1 MKAQKITFLF
11 SLFLLLANLIHA
23 QTGRVYGIIT
33 DESNN
38 ETLIG
43 ATVLVMETGSGAA
56 SDIDGSYELKLNPG
70 KYTLEVSFTG
80 YQPQKVTD
88 LEIKGGENLKM
99 DFALG
104 TGTETL
110 TEVVITAAAK
120 RNSYANLMLLQQ
132 KSVAVV
138 TGISAEQMKLSPDRN
153 TSDVLKRVSGASV
166 QDNRYVVIRGLSDR
180 YNTALINGLS
190 LPSTEPDKRAFS
202 FDIFPSNLL
211 DNLLIFKTATPDLPG
226 EWAGGVV
233 QLNTK
238 EIPQEGFASLSLS
251 TSYNSQSTFK
261 NFESYKGGS
270 TDWLGFDDGT
280 RALPETIQN
289 INRDTFNVSNANQG
303 KYAGAFPNDWAINQE
318 SSMRPSVGLQFSA
331 GRSFGKLG
339 VVGALT
345 YNNSP
350 RIVTGERSDF
360 NVDQSQLYNYFD
372 RIYKTNVSVGGLF
385 NLAYKLGDR
394 SKIQLNN
401 TYTVSSEDQLFER
414 TGTDIEQ
421 ARYVRSNSM
430 FFTSNTM
437 FSSQLLGEHA
447 LTDKQIK
454 LNWGLG
460 YNRLTRDIPS
470 YRRMLYL
477 KNFEAAETDPYV
489 AVVPFGNPSPNFAG
503 NFYAEQ
509 AEDFYTGRVDLAVPY
524 FFGSKKGTF
533 KLGGMTEIKDREF
546 DARLFGFISSFQTP
560 QELYSLPIGEI
571 FDPKNVGENGFR
583 MKETTDRSDSYDAG
597 STLVA
602 GYGMV
607 EQAITNKLR
616 FIGGARVE
624 SFQQELNSFKVL
636 STTPVLLDT
645 TFVDVLPSA
654 HLIYALSDSTNIRAS
669 VAKTVAR
676 PNFREL
682 APFSFFDF
690 FLFAGVDGNPD
701 LQRTKILN
709 ADLRYET
716 YRKGSQYFAA
726 SVFYKKFDNPIEQ
739 FYNNAQGAGTRN
751 FQWRNV
757 PSAVDL
763 GAELEYRVRLTKISA
778 ALRDVTFFGNLSYI
792 YSDVDISTL
801 PGARERPL
809 FGQSPYLINGGLN
822 YDNRTHG
829 FGATVLVNRIG
840 RRIWVV
846 GQDQYLHTW
855 ENPRTVLDFQL
866 TKQIGEFGELKL
878 TVGDILN
885 QEAVFYQDQDDNGRY
900 NDDKDTKIVGQKFGT
915 NVSLGFSY
923 NFGRN

>member
-1 MKAQKITFLF
+1 MKAQRITFLF
-11 SLFLLLANLIHA
+11 PLFLLLANLLHA
-23 QTGRVYGIIT
+23 QTGRVYGIVT
-33 DESNN
+33 DETSN

-43 ATVLVMETGSGAA
+43 ASVLVVETGTGAV
-56 SDIDGSYELKLNPG
+56 SDIDGSFEFKLAAG
-70 KYTLEVSFTG
+70 KYTLEISSIG

-88 LEIKGGENLKM
+88 LEIKGGENIKM

-104 TGTETL
+104 TGTEML
-110 TEVVITAAAK
+110 EEVVVTAATK

-138 TGISAEQMKLSPDRN
+138 TGISAEQMKRSPDRN

-202 FDIFPSNLL
+202 FDIFPANLL
-211 DNLLIFKTATPDLPG
+211 DNLIIYKTATPDLPG

-238 EIPQEGFASLSLS
+238 EIPEEGFASLSIS
-251 TSYNSQSTFK
+251 TGYNSQSTFK
-261 NFESYKGGS
+261 NFKSYKGGS
-270 TDWLGFDDGT
+270 SDWLGHDDGT
-280 RALPETIQN
+280 RALPTELEGVG
-289 INRDTFNVSNANQG
+289 RDSFNVNNLNQA
-303 KYAGAFPNDWAINQE
+303 KYAKAFHNDWAINDE
-318 SSMRPSVGLQFSA
+318 SSMRPSMSLQFSG

-339 VVGALT
+339 MVGALT
-345 YNNSP
+345 YSNSP
-350 RIVTGERSDF
+350 KIVTGERSDF
-360 NVDQSQLYNYFD
+360 NVDLSQLYNYFD

-385 NLAYKLGDR
+385 NLAYKLSDR

-401 TYTVSSEDQLFER
+401 TYTVSSDDQLFER

-421 ARYVRSNSM
+421 ARYIRSNSM
-430 FFTSNTM
+430 FYTSNTM
-437 FSSQLLGEHA
+437 FSSQMLGEHA
-447 LTDKQIK
+447 LTEKQIK
-454 LNWGLG
+454 LTWGLG
-460 YNRLTRDIPS
+460 YNRLGRNIPS

-477 KNFEAAETDPYV
+477 KNFEAEETDPYQ
-489 AVVPFGNPSPNFAG
+489 AVVPFGNPSPNYAG
-503 NFYAEQ
+503 NFFAEQ
-509 AEDFYTGRVDLAVPY
+509 AENFYTGRVDLAVPY
-524 FFGSKKGTF
+524 FLGSKKGTF
-533 KLGGMTEIKDREF
+533 KLGGMSEVKDREF

-560 QELYSLPIGEI
+560 QELYSLPIDQI
-571 FDPKNVGENGFR
+571 FDPKNIGDEGFR

-597 STLVA
+597 STLAA

-607 EQAITNKLR
+607 EQSLTNRLR

-624 SFQQELNSFKVL
+624 SFHQELNSFKVL
-636 STTPVLLDT
+636 STTPVILDT

-654 HLIYALSDSTNIRAS
+654 HLIFALSDSTNIRAS

-716 YRKGSQYFAA
+716 YRKGSQYFAV
-726 SVFYKKFDNPIEQ
+726 SVFYKKFDEPIEQ

-763 GAELEYRVRLTKISA
+763 GAELEFRLRLNRISP

-801 PGARERPL
+801 PGAKERPL
-809 FGQSPYLINGGLN
+809 FGQSPYLVNGGLN
-822 YDNRTHG
+822 YDNRRLG
-829 FGATVLVNRIG
+829 FGATALVNRIG

-855 ENPRTVLDFQL
+855 EAPRTVLDVQL
-866 TKQIGEFGELKL
+866 TKRIGNFGELKL
-878 TVGDILN
+878 TVGDLLN
-885 QEAVFYQDQDDNGRY
+885 QESVFYQDQDDNGRY

-915 NVSLGFSY
+915 NVTLGFSY
-923 NFGRN
+923 NFGKN

>member
-1 MKAQKITFLF
+1 MKANKFIF
-11 SLFLLLANLIHA
+11 SALIFMMLASILQA
-23 QTGRVYGIIT
+23 QTGKVYGIIT
-33 DESNN
+33 DETNN

-43 ATVLVMETGSGAA
+43 ASVLVVETGSGTV
-56 SDIDGSYELKLNPG
+56 SDLDGSYDLKLEPG
-70 KYTLEVSFTG
+70 KYTLEISFTG
-80 YQPQKVTD
+80 YQTQKVTD
-88 LEIKGGENLKM
+88 LEIKGGENIKM
-99 DFALG
+99 DFIMG
-104 TGTETL
+104 SGTETL
-110 TEVVITAAAK
+110 VEVVVTAAAK

-138 TGISAEQMKLSPDRN
+138 TGISAEQMKLSPDKN

-166 QDNRYVVIRGLSDR
+166 QDNRYVIIRGLSDR

-238 EIPQEGFASLSLS
+238 EIPQEGFATLSVS
-251 TSYNSQSTFK
+251 TGYNSQSTFK
-261 NFESYKGGS
+261 NYESYKGGK

-280 RALPETIQN
+280 RALPSGLDN
-289 INRDTFNVSNANQG
+289 VRKDSFNVNSANQA
-303 KYAGAFPNDWAINQE
+303 KYAKEFPNDWAINQE

-345 YNNSP
+345 YSNSP
-350 RIVTGERSDF
+350 KITTGERNDF
-360 NVDQSQLYNYFD
+360 NVDKSQLYNYYD
-372 RIYKTNVSVGGLF
+372 KVYKTNVSVGGLF

-401 TYTVSSEDQLFER
+401 TLTTSSDDQLFER

-421 ARYVRSNSM
+421 TRLIRSNSM
-430 FFTSNTM
+430 FYTSNRM
-437 FSSQLLGEHA
+437 FSSQLIGEHA
-447 LTDKQIK
+447 LTARQIK
-454 LNWGLG
+454 LTWALG

-477 KNFEAAETDPYV
+477 KNLDAAENDPYI
-489 AVVPFGNPSPNFAG
+489 AVVPFGNPSPNYAG
-503 NFYAEQ
+503 NFYADQ
-509 AEDFYTGRVDLAVPY
+509 AENFYTGRLDLTVPY
-524 FFGSKKGTF
+524 LMGSKKGNF
-533 KLGGMTEIKDREF
+533 KVGGMWEDKNREF

-560 QELYSLPIGEI
+560 QELYSLPIDQI
-571 FDPKNVGENGFR
+571 FDQKNISEQGFR

-597 STLVA
+597 SNLYA
-602 GYGMV
+602 GYGMI
-607 EQAITNKLR
+607 EQSLTKNLR

-624 SFQQELNSFKVL
+624 SFHQELNSFKVQ
-636 STTPVLLDT
+636 STTPVNLDT
-645 TFVDVLPSA
+645 TTVDVLPSA
-654 HLIYALSDSTNIRAS
+654 HLIFALSDSTNLRAS
-669 VAKTVAR
+669 ISKTVAR

-690 FLFAGVDGNPD
+690 FLFAGVDGNPN
-701 LQRTKILN
+701 LKRTNILN

-726 SVFYKKFDNPIEQ
+726 SVFYKKFNDPIEQ
-739 FYNNAQGAGTRN
+739 FYNNAQGADTRN

-757 PSAVDL
+757 PSAIDL
-763 GAELEYRVRLTKISA
+763 GAELEFRLKLTKIA
-778 ALRDVTFFGNLSYI
+778 PVLRNVTAFGNFSYI

-801 PGARERPL
+801 PGAKARPL
-809 FGQSPYLINGGLN
+809 YGQSPYLVNGGLT
-822 YDNRTHG
+822 YDNRDYG
-829 FGATVLVNRIG
+829 FSTTLLANRIG

-855 ENPRTVLDFQL
+855 ENPRTVLDFQV
-866 TKQIGEFGELKL
+866 TKKIGQYGELKL

-885 QEAVFYQDQDDNGRY
+885 QEAVFYQDQNDNGKY
-900 NDDKDTKIVGQKFGT
+900 DEKDDTKIVGQKFGT
-915 NVSLGFSY
+915 NISLGFSY
-923 NFGRN
+923 NFGKN

>member
-1 MKAQKITFLF
+1 MKAQKILFTVLFLGLINFLF
-11 SLFLLLANLIHA
+11 A
-23 QTGRVYGIIT
+23 QTGRIYGLISDGNT
-33 DESNN
+33 A

-43 ATVLVMETGSGAA
+43 ATVLVVETGVGTVTE
-56 SDIDGSYELKLNPG
+56 IDGTYELKLAPG
-70 KYTLEVSFTG
+70 TYTLQVTSVGF
-80 YQPQKVTD
+80 QPQKVTD
-88 LEIKGGENLKM
+88 LAIKAGDDTKL
-99 DFALG
+99 DFVME
-104 TGTETL
+104 TEAANL
-110 TEVVITAAAK
+110 TEIVVTAEAK

-138 TGISAEQMKLSPDRN
+138 TGISADQMKLSPDKN
-153 TSDVLKRVSGASV
+153 TSDVLKRVAGASV

-190 LPSTEPDKRAFS
+190 LPSSEPDKRAFS

-238 EIPQEGFASLSLS
+238 EIPQEGFATLSLS
-251 TSYNSQSTFK
+251 SGYNSQSTFK
-261 NFESYKGGS
+261 NFESYKGGK

-280 RALPETIQN
+280 RALPDALKSVG
-289 INRDTFNVSNANQG
+289 RDSFNVNSANQA
-303 KYAGAFPNDWAINQE
+303 KYAKAFPNDWAINQE

-331 GRSFGKLG
+331 GRRFGKLG

-345 YNNSP
+345 YSNTP
-350 RIVTGERSDF
+350 KITTGERNDF
-360 NVDQSQLYNYFD
+360 NVDQSQLYNYYD
-372 RIYKTNVSVGGLF
+372 KVYKTTVSVGGLV
-385 NLAYKLGDR
+385 NLAYKLSDR

-401 TYTVSSEDQLFER
+401 TMTVTGDDQLFER
-414 TGTDIEQ
+414 TGMDIEQ
-421 ARYVRSNSM
+421 ARLIRSNSM
-430 FFTSNTM
+430 FYTSNRM
-437 FSSQLLGEHA
+437 FSSQLIGEHA
-447 LTDKQIK
+447 LTAKQIK
-454 LNWGLG
+454 LSWALG
-460 YNRLTRDIPS
+460 YNRLTRNIPS

-477 KNFEAAETDPYV
+477 KNLDALETDPYI
-489 AVVPFGNPSPNFAG
+489 AVVPFGNPSPNYAG
-503 NFYAEQ
+503 NFYADQ
-509 AEDFYTGRVDLAVPY
+509 AEDFYTGRVDLAIPY
-524 FFGSKKGTF
+524 FLGSKKGTF
-533 KLGGMTEIKDREF
+533 KMGGMWEDKQREF

-560 QELYSLPIGEI
+560 QELFSLPIDQI
-571 FDPKNVGENGFR
+571 FDPKNVGEDGFR

-597 STLVA
+597 SSLFA
-602 GYGMV
+602 GYGMF
-607 EQAITNKLR
+607 EQALSNRLR

-624 SFQQELNSFKVL
+624 SFHQELNSFKVL
-636 STTPVLLDT
+636 STVPVVLDET
-645 TFVDVLPSA
+645 TVDVLPSG
-654 HLIYALSDSTNIRAS
+654 HLIFALSDSTNIRAS
-669 VAKTVAR
+669 VSKTVAR

-701 LQRTKILN
+701 LKRTNILN

-726 SVFYKKFDNPIEQ
+726 SVFYKKFNDPIEQ

-763 GAELEYRVRLTKISA
+763 GAELEFRLRLTKLA
-778 ALRDVTFFGNLSYI
+778 PALRDVMAFGNFSYI

-801 PGARERPL
+801 AGARERPL
-809 FGQSPYLINGGLN
+809 YGQSPYLVNGGLTYN
-822 YDNRTHG
+822 NSNHG
-829 FGATVLVNRIG
+829 FSTTLLANRIG

-855 ENPRTVLDFQL
+855 EAPRTVLDFQA
-866 TKQIGEFGELKL
+866 TKRIGEFGELKL

-885 QEAVFYQDQDDNGRY
+885 QEAVFYQDQNDNGKF
-900 NDDKDTKIVGQKFGT
+900 DKKDDTKIVGQKFGT
-915 NVSLGFSY
+915 NISLGFTF
-923 NFGRN
+923 NFSKN

>member
-1 MKAQKITFLF
+1 MLASFLQ
-11 SLFLLLANLIHA
+11 A
-23 QTGRVYGIIT
+23 QTGKVYGTIT
-33 DESNN
+33 DAGNN
-38 ETLIG
+38 EALIG
-43 ATVLVMETGSGAA
+43 ATVLVMETGNGTAA
-56 SDIDGSYELKLNPG
+56 DIDGSFDLKLTPG

-80 YQPQKVTD
+80 YQPQKVTE
-88 LEIKGGENLKM
+88 LEIKSGENIKM

-104 TGTETL
+104 SGTAIL
-110 TEVVITAAAK
+110 TEIVVTAAAK

-138 TGISAEQMKLSPDRN
+138 TGISAEQMKLSPDKN
-153 TSDVLKRVSGASV
+153 TSDVLKRVAGASV

-238 EIPQEGFASLSLS
+238 EIPQEGFASLSIS
-251 TSYNSQSTFK
+251 SGYNSQSTFK
-261 NFESYKGGS
+261 NFKSYQGGNS
-270 TDWLGFDDGT
+270 DWLGFDDGT
-280 RALPETIQN
+280 RALPEAIKG
-289 INRDTFNVSNANQG
+289 INRDSFNVNSANQS
-303 KYAGAFPNDWAINQE
+303 KYAKAFPNDWAITDE
-318 SSMRPSVGLQFSA
+318 SGMRPSVGLQFSA

-345 YNNSP
+345 YSSSP
-350 RIVTGERSDF
+350 KIVVGERNDF
-360 NVDQSQLYNYFD
+360 NVDESQLYNYYD
-372 RIYKTNVSVGGLF
+372 RVYKTNTSVGGLF
-385 NLAYKLGDR
+385 NLAYKLSDR

-401 TYTVSSEDQLFER
+401 TYTVSADDQLVER

-430 FFTSNTM
+430 FYTSNSM
-437 FSSQLLGEHA
+437 YSSQLLGEHA
-447 LTDKQIK
+447 FTDRQIK
-454 LNWGLG
+454 LNWALG

-477 KNFEAAETDPYV
+477 KNFEASDSDPYQ
-489 AVVPFGNPSPNFAG
+489 AVVPFGNPSPNYAG
-503 NFYAEQ
+503 NFFAEQ
-509 AEDFYTGRVDLAVPY
+509 QEDFYTGRVDLTVP
-524 FFGSKKGTF
+524 FFMSGKKGNF
-533 KLGGMTEIKDREF
+533 KMGGMWEDKNREF

-560 QELYSLPIGEI
+560 QELYSQPIDQI
-571 FDPKNVGENGFR
+571 FDPKNIGEQGFS

-597 STLVA
+597 SQLFA

-607 EQAITNKLR
+607 EQSLTKNLR

-624 SFQQELNSFKVL
+624 SFHQELNSFKVL
-636 STTPVLLDT
+636 STIPVILDT
-645 TFVDVLPSA
+645 TTVDVLPSA
-654 HLIYALSDSTNIRAS
+654 HLIFALSDSTNIRAS
-669 VAKTVAR
+669 ISKTVAR

-701 LQRTKILN
+701 LKRTKILN
-709 ADLRYET
+709 ADLRFET
-716 YRKGSQYFAA
+716 YRRGSQYFAA
-726 SVFYKKFDNPIEQ
+726 SVFYKKFDSPIEQ

-763 GAELEYRVRLTKISA
+763 GAEVEFRLMLTKLA
-778 ALRDVTFFGNLSYI
+778 PVLRNVTAFGNFSYI

-801 PGARERPL
+801 PGAQARPL
-809 FGQSPYLINGGLN
+809 FGQSPYLVNGGLT
-822 YDNRTHG
+822 YDNQFYG
-829 FGATVLVNRIG
+829 FSTTLLANRIG

-855 ENPRTVLDFQL
+855 EAPRTVVDFQV
-866 TKQIGEFGELKL
+866 TKKIGEFGELKL

-885 QEAVFYQDQDDNGRY
+885 QEAVFYQDQDDNGKY
-900 NDDKDTKIVGQKFGT
+900 DKANDTKIVGQKFGT

-923 NFGRN
+923 NFGRG